1 MIADYEYY
9 GYTYMISTKLGEEK
23 RKGFKLNV
31 ETAKE
36 FYFLIECNT
45 AHFFKNTGTAF
56 YKDNFSTETLLS
68 WNDEFI
74 LSSMEQCKKVIND
87 GLTIETF
94 IEAFNLLSTIINIY
108 TKNKEVLRSLIDLL
122 EFFIENVGCFIFFGT
137 YGDNMDE
144 HTLNNL
150 WRSVLEAYEIDLNSK
165 FVKNNLTSIVKFH
178 NADREGLIPNLIY
191 QGHND
196 LIEEFIKR
204 IMIPV
209 SANYNKKTKTMRLLN
224 LRTGDTI
231 KQQLDFYINQLKE
244 YFKKHN
250 IQSTFNL

>member
-1 MIADYEYY
+1 MISDYEYY
-9 GYTYMISTKLGEEK
+9 GYTYMISTKLGEKKSKE
-23 RKGFKLNV
+23 FKLNL

-45 AHFFKNTGTAF
+45 AHFLKTTGTDF
-56 YKDNFSTETLLS
+56 YKENFSTETLLS

-74 LSSMEQCKKVIND
+74 LSSMEQCKKVINS

-108 TKNKEVLRSLIDLL
+108 TKNKAVLRSLIDLL

-144 HTLNNL
+144 HTLYNL
-150 WRSVLEAYEIDLNSK
+150 WRGVLEIYEIDLNSK

-196 LIEEFIKR
+196 LIDEFIKR
-204 IMIPV
+204 IIIPV
-209 SANYNKKTKTMRLLN
+209 SADYNKKTKAMRLLN
-224 LRTGDTI
+224 LRTGNTI

-250 IQSTFNL
+250 IQINF